1 MDIFEQLEKAHNDL
15 YCADI
20 VLKDYQNK
28 VKEIKK
34 QIETLEMKAIEKL
47 IEEKEQGSV
56 GHIVGNTVYSYMR
69 VNPKPII
76 SDESKIPDK
85 PQIKDGFIGEIENGE
100 FIKKTKIGKFW
111 KVTIELK
118 KSEINQAIKDGD
130 VIEGVTFDNGGYA
143 LTRKTNLK
151 G

>member
-1 MDIFEQLEKAHNDL
+1 MDIFEQLEKAHSDL

-20 VLKDYQNK
+20 VHKDYQNK

-34 QIETLEMKAIEKL
+34 QIETLEIKAIEKL

-76 SDESKIPDK
+76 SDESKIPDRFWK
-85 PQIKDGFIGEIENGE
+85 IEKS
-100 FIKKTKIGKFW
+100 IKKA
-111 KVTIELK
+111 
-118 KSEINQAIKDGD
+118 EINQAIKDGD

>member
-15 YCADI
+15 YLADI
-20 VLKDYQNK
+20 CLKDYQGK
-28 VKEIKK
+28 VRAIKS
-34 QIETLEMKAIEKL
+34 QIDALETKAIEKL
-47 IEEKEQGSV
+47 IEEKELGST

-76 SDESKIPDK
+76 SDESKIPEK
-85 PQIKDGFIGEIENGE
+85 YWKIEKS
-100 FIKKTKIGKFW
+100 IKKA
-111 KVTIELK
+111 
-118 KSEINQAIKDGD
+118 EINQAIKDGD

>member
-1 MDIFEQLEKAHNDL
+1 MDIFEQLEKLHNDL

-20 VLKDYQNK
+20 VLKDYQMK
-28 VKEIKK
+28 VRALKN

-85 PQIKDGFIGEIENGE
+85 YFKIEKT
-100 FIKKTKIGKFW
+100 IKKA
-111 KVTIELK
+111 
-118 KSEINQAIKDGD
+118 EINQAIKDGD
-130 VIEGVTFDNGGYA
+130 FIEGVTWDNGGYA
-143 LTRKTNLK
+143 ITRKVNLTN
-151 G
+151 

>member
-1 MDIFEQLEKAHNDL
+1 MDIFEQLEEAHNDL

-76 SDESKIPDK
+76 SDESKIPDRFWK
-85 PQIKDGFIGEIENGE
+85 IEKS
-100 FIKKTKIGKFW
+100 IKKA
-111 KVTIELK
+111 
-118 KSEINQAIKDGD
+118 EINQAIKDGD

>member
-15 YCADI
+15 YLADI
-20 VLKDYQNK
+20 CLKDYQNK
-28 VKEIKK
+28 VKVIKK
-34 QIETLEMKAIEKL
+34 QIEALEMKAIEKL
-47 IEEKEQGSV
+47 IEEKEQGSI

-76 SDESKIPDK
+76 SDESKIPEK
-85 PQIKDGFIGEIENGE
+85 YWKIEKS
-100 FIKKTKIGKFW
+100 I
-111 KVTIELK
+111 K
-118 KSEINQAIKDGD
+118 KSEINQAIKDGE

>member
-15 YCADI
+15 YLTDI
-20 VLKDYQNK
+20 CLKDYQGK
-28 VKEIKK
+28 VRVIKQ
-34 QIETLEMKAIEKL
+34 QIEALEMKAIEKL
-47 IEEKEQGSV
+47 IEEKELGST

-69 VNPKPII
+69 VNPKPIV
-76 SDESKIPDK
+76 SDESKIPEK
-85 PQIKDGFIGEIENGE
+85 YWKIEKS
-100 FIKKTKIGKFW
+100 IKKA
-111 KVTIELK
+111 
-118 KSEINQAIKDGD
+118 EINQAIKDGD

>member
-76 SDESKIPDK
+76 SDESKIPDRFWK
-85 PQIKDGFIGEIENGE
+85 IEKS
-100 FIKKTKIGKFW
+100 IKKA
-111 KVTIELK
+111 
-118 KSEINQAIKDGD
+118 EINQAIKDGD

>member
-15 YCADI
+15 YLADI
-20 VLKDYQNK
+20 VLKDYQMK
-28 VKEIKK
+28 VRALKN

-56 GHIVGNTVYSYMR
+56 GHIVGTTVYSYMR

-85 PQIKDGFIGEIENGE
+85 YFKIEKT
-100 FIKKTKIGKFW
+100 IKKA
-111 KVTIELK
+111 
-118 KSEINQAIKDGD
+118 EINQAIKDGD

-143 LTRKTNLK
+143 ITRKTNLK

>member
-1 MDIFEQLEKAHNDL
+1 MMDIFEQLEKAHNDL
-15 YCADI
+15 YLADI
-20 VLKDYQNK
+20 CLKDYQIK
-28 VKEIKK
+28 VQKIKSEIND
-34 QIETLEMKAIEKL
+34 LEMKAIEKL
-47 IEEKEQGSV
+47 IEEKLEGSV

-76 SDESKIPDK
+76 SDESKIPEK
-85 PQIKDGFIGEIENGE
+85 YWKIEKS
-100 FIKKTKIGKFW
+100 IKKA
-111 KVTIELK
+111 
-118 KSEINQAIKDGD
+118 EINQAIKDGD

>member
-20 VLKDYQNK
+20 VLKDYQAKIK
-28 VKEIKK
+28 VLKN
-34 QIETLEMKAIEKL
+34 QIETLEMKAIEQL
-47 IEEKEQGSV
+47 IEEKELGST

-69 VNPKPII
+69 INPKPII

-85 PQIKDGFIGEIENGE
+85 YWKIEKT
-100 FIKKTKIGKFW
+100 IKKA
-111 KVTIELK
+111 
-118 KSEINQAIKDGD
+118 EINQAIKDGD

-143 LTRKTNLK
+143 LTRKANLK

>member
-1 MDIFEQLEKAHNDL
+1 MDIFEQLEKLHNDL

-20 VLKDYQNK
+20 VLKDYQSKIRVLKN
-28 VKEIKK
+28 
-34 QIETLEMKAIEKL
+34 QIEALEMKAVEKL

-76 SDESKIPDK
+76 SDESKIPEK
-85 PQIKDGFIGEIENGE
+85 YFKIEKT
-100 FIKKTKIGKFW
+100 IKKA
-111 KVTIELK
+111 
-118 KSEINQAIKDGD
+118 EINQAIKDGD
-130 VIEGVTFDNGGYA
+130 VIEGVTWDNGGYA
-143 LTRKTNLK
+143 ITRKTNLK

>member
-1 MDIFEQLEKAHNDL
+1 MDIFEELEQAQADL
-15 YCADI
+15 YCINQALADYNNRKKSI
-20 VLKDYQNK
+20 SSKIENL
-28 VKEIKK
+28 EI
-34 QIETLEMKAIEKL
+34 KAIEKL

-85 PQIKDGFIGEIENGE
+85 FWKIEKS
-100 FIKKTKIGKFW
+100 IKKA
-111 KVTIELK
+111 
-118 KSEINQAIKDGD
+118 EINQAIKDGD
-130 VIEGVTFDNGGYA
+130 VIEGVTYDNGGYA

>member
-15 YCADI
+15 YLADI
-20 VLKDYQNK
+20 CLKDYQNK
-28 VKEIKK
+28 VKTIKA
-34 QIETLEMKAIEKL
+34 QIEALEMKAIEKL
-47 IEEKEQGSV
+47 IEEKELGST

-76 SDESKIPDK
+76 SDESKIPEK
-85 PQIKDGFIGEIENGE
+85 YWKIEKS
-100 FIKKTKIGKFW
+100 IKKA
-111 KVTIELK
+111 
-118 KSEINQAIKDGD
+118 EINQAIKDGD
-130 VIEGVTFDNGGYA
+130 VIEGVTYDNGGYA

>member
-20 VLKDYQNK
+20 CLKDYQAK
-28 VKEIKK
+28 VRTIKQ
-34 QIETLEMKAIEKL
+34 QIEALEMKAIEKL
-47 IEEKEQGSV
+47 IEEKELGST

-76 SDESKIPDK
+76 SDESKIPEK
-85 PQIKDGFIGEIENGE
+85 YWKIEKS
-100 FIKKTKIGKFW
+100 IKKA
-111 KVTIELK
+111 
-118 KSEINQAIKDGD
+118 EINQAIKDGD
-130 VIEGVTFDNGGYA
+130 VIEGVTYDNGGYV

>member
-28 VKEIKK
+28 AKLLKK
-34 QIETLEMKAIEKL
+34 QIEDLEMKAIEQL
-47 IEEKEQGSV
+47 IEEKEQGST

-76 SDESKIPDK
+76 SDESKIP
-85 PQIKDGFIGEIENGE
+85 ER
-100 FIKKTKIGKFW
+100 FW
-111 KVTIELK
+111 KVEKTLK
-118 KSEINQAIKDGD
+118 KAEINQAIKDGD

-143 LTRKTNLK
+143 LTRKANLK

>member
-1 MDIFEQLEKAHNDL
+1 MDIFEQLEKLHNDL

-20 VLKDYQNK
+20 VLKDYQMK
-28 VKEIKK
+28 VRGIKAE
-34 QIETLEMKAIEKL
+34 IETLEMKAIEKL

-76 SDESKIPDK
+76 LDESKIPEK
-85 PQIKDGFIGEIENGE
+85 YFKIE
-100 FIKKTKIGKFW
+100 KTI
-111 KVTIELK
+111 K
-118 KSEINQAIKDGD
+118 KSEINQAIKDGEF
-130 VIEGVTFDNGGYA
+130 IKGVTCDNGGYA

>member
-15 YCADI
+15 YLADI
-20 VLKDYQNK
+20 VLKDYQTK
-28 VKEIKK
+28 VRGIKAEI
-34 QIETLEMKAIEKL
+34 EALEMKAIEKL

-85 PQIKDGFIGEIENGE
+85 YFKIEKT
-100 FIKKTKIGKFW
+100 IKKA
-111 KVTIELK
+111 
-118 KSEINQAIKDGD
+118 EINQAIKDGD
-130 VIEGVTFDNGGYA
+130 VIEGVTWDNGGYA
-143 LTRKTNLK
+143 ITRKTNLK

>member
-28 VKEIKK
+28 VKVIKK
-34 QIETLEMKAIEKL
+34 QIEALEMKAIEKL

-76 SDESKIPDK
+76 SDESKIPDRFWK
-85 PQIKDGFIGEIENGE
+85 IEKS
-100 FIKKTKIGKFW
+100 IKKA
-111 KVTIELK
+111 
-118 KSEINQAIKDGD
+118 EINQAIKDGD

>member
-15 YCADI
+15 YLADI
-20 VLKDYQNK
+20 VLKDYQTK
-28 VKEIKK
+28 VRGIKAEI
-34 QIETLEMKAIEKL
+34 EALEMKAIEKL

-69 VNPKPII
+69 INPKPIV

-85 PQIKDGFIGEIENGE
+85 YFKIEKT
-100 FIKKTKIGKFW
+100 IKKA
-111 KVTIELK
+111 
-118 KSEINQAIKDGD
+118 EINQAIKDGD
-130 VIEGVTFDNGGYA
+130 VIEGVTWDNGGYA
-143 LTRKTNLK
+143 ITRKTNLK